1 MSGVVEKKCCR
12 AAPVIFA
19 IFVGPRERRGKELKW
34 FLLRVILQTS
44 VDICGNVPNFV
55 KNTKHDRH
63 FAWRLNAFSKG
74 PPVQVKRL
82 SLGNV
87 KLVHSNVFFM
97 RNVHQFNIQYS
108 LYLSRE
114 FFVINKGI
122 WSYTSTT
129 CYVKYGLRPV
139 YVQRMLF
146 WNSER
151 IIKILPI
158 S

>member
-1 MSGVVEKKCCR
+1 MSGIVEKKCCK

-19 IFVGPRERRGKELKW
+19 IFVCPRERSGKELNW
-34 FLLRVILQTS
+34 FLLRVTLQTS
-44 VDICGNVPNFV
+44 VDICENVPNFV

-87 KLVHSNVFFM
+87 KIGHSNVFFM
-97 RNVHQFNIQYS
+97 NNVHQFNIQHS

-114 FFVINKGI
+114 CFVINKGI
-122 WSYTSTT
+122 WSHTSTT
-129 CYVKYGLRPV
+129 CYEKYDLRPM
-139 YVQRMLF
+139 YVQWMLF

-151 IIKILPI
+151 IIKILPM